1 MEEKFNLNQ
10 LLQKP
15 IAMMTGEELC
25 FLITKSVESTEKAT
39 SPIAPKGNYYGIEGI
54 ARVFG
59 CSVPTANRI
68 KKSGIIDKAITQIG
82 RKIVVDADLA
92 LSLAKEAGGIHIKE

>member
-25 FLITKSVESTEKAT
+25 FLITKSVESTEVGTPQTA
-39 SPIAPKGNYYGIEGI
+39 SKGNYYGIEGI
-54 ARVFG
+54 AE
-59 CSVPTANRI
+59 CSDAVYPRQTALKRAV
-68 KKSGIIDKAITQIG
+68 S
-82 RKIVVDADLA
+82 
-92 LSLAKEAGGIHIKE
+92 

>member
-25 FLITKSVESTEKAT
+25 FLITKSVESGH
-39 SPIAPKGNYYGIEGI
+39 SPNGIQ
-54 ARVFG
+54 R
-59 CSVPTANRI
+59 
-68 KKSGIIDKAITQIG
+68 
-82 RKIVVDADLA
+82 
-92 LSLAKEAGGIHIKE
+92 